1 MAIITLYWKDHIG
14 LSLTQI
20 MLLQGLFSMATL
32 LMEYPSGYLSDR
44 LGYRLSLN
52 LASVLGIAGWGL
64 YTVASSFAG
73 VMAAE
78 LLLGIS
84 MAFIS
89 GSDSALLFETLRL
102 QGREEEY
109 TRFDGRMTAFGQVG
123 EAVGALFAG
132 LLYAKAP
139 LLPFFI
145 QVAVWVLALGVAVSL
160 TEPPA
165 EPTGEIHSHLAEALG
180 TCRYALVENPRL
192 RITILFSI
200 FLGLS
205 SYFPVWLIQPYMQQA
220 SVPLAWFG
228 PVWAGAN
235 LTVALFSMLSHR
247 LQFSLGDRGLAI
259 IFFLL
264 VVTGYLGLGLCGGVG
279 GFLFYYLLT
288 AMRGMQEPRL
298 RHHIQRGGKRGNRAS
313 LLSLKSLCFRLL
325 FVATGPLVGYLADH
339 AGLHATFLLLA
350 GAFAIVLLPLGLLFI
365 RHLTPRPEN
374 L

>member
-20 MLLQGLFSMATL
+20 LLLQAIFSMATL

-89 GSDSALLFETLRL
+89 GSDSALLFETLRQ

-145 QVAVWVLALGVAVSL
+145 QVAVWALALGVTFSL
-160 TEPPA
+160 AEPPA
-165 EPTGEIHSHLAEALG
+165 EAAIEIHSHLAEALG

-192 RITILFSI
+192 RTTILFSI

-205 SYFPVWLIQPYMQQA
+205 SYLPVWLIQPYMQQA

-235 LTVALFSMLSHR
+235 LTVALFSTISHR
-247 LQFSLGDRGLAI
+247 LQFSLGDRGLAVL
-259 IFFLL
+259 FFLL
-264 VVTGYLGLGLCGGVG
+264 VVAGYLGLGLCGGVG

-288 AMRGMQEPRL
+288 AMRGIQEPRL
-298 RHHIQRGGKRGNRAS
+298 RHHIQQGGKRGNRAS

-350 GAFAIVLLPLGLLFI
+350 GAFGIVLLPLGLLFI
-365 RHLTPRPEN
+365 RHLPSRPEN